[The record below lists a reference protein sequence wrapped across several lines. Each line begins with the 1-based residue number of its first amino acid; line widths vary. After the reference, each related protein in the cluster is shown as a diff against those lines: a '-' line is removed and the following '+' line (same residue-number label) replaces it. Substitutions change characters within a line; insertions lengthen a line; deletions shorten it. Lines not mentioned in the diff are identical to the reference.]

1 MIKQVLKRFMAM
13 LLSIIMVC
21 LLLPTTAFAEEN
33 NNGFIPLLELSEDG
47 GNWGYKQDEQQE
59 EEILEPED
67 ETEYVEAEE
76 NEVVAE
82 TNAVKNGAAMFSV
95 GGTTYADLNAAIAA
109 AEASSDKTVVVASDG
124 SISGEYTIP
133 AGVTLLVPFDDAN
146 TLYTDTPT
154 ATRTAAAAKAY
165 RKLTLENGA
174 SIIVEG
180 AISVGGQ
187 YYSAGGSQLGK
198 MVGNYG
204 YIWMESGSSI
214 TVKNGGAL
222 YAWGFISGDGS
233 ITANSGAKVYEW
245 FQVGDFR
252 GGTATSCMGN
262 KVFPFSQYFIQNI
275 EAEIVFEQGVTETV
289 YTDIYAGDS

>member
-187 YYSAGGSQLGK
+187 YYSAGGSQIGK

-204 YIWMESGSSI
+204 YIWMERGSSI
-214 TVKNGGAL
+214 TVKNGGDVDG
-222 YAWGFISGDGS
+222 WGFI
-233 ITANSGAKVYEW
+233 
-245 FQVGDFR
+245 
-252 GGTATSCMGN
+252 
-262 KVFPFSQYFIQNI
+262 
-275 EAEIVFEQGVTETV
+275 
-289 YTDIYAGDS
+289 